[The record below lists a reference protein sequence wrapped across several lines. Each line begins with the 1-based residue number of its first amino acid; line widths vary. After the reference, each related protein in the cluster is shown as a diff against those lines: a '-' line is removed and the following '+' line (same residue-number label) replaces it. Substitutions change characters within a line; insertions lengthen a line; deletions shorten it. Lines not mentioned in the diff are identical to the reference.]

1 MKNLLLYFL
10 LIPLVGLLSNPPK
23 AKGLKLKAVDDSD
36 ASTQR
41 LAVVVGLNDYTDKNI
56 SQLNKA
62 RYDAKLFAKTL
73 EEYGQ
78 FDQVSLLTDDN
89 DARGIEYPNK
99 KNIETKI
106 EVILSKA
113 NPEDF
118 FLFYFSGH
126 GMSDSKKRG
135 YVLPADADT
144 EKMGNDEG
152 MEESMVSVTWIAS
165 QIKKAGIKRSILIL
179 DACRDNPTKGTKS
192 AIFSDLKSKS
202 YAKSQISAVFYSTKS
217 GLYSYEDPESDNGVF
232 TKYLVEA
239 MMGSADRT
247 DSNGERDNIVTFSE
261 IEEYVTQ
268 KVDAWSTKNNKLQKP
283 YIKMNDEFTGSI
295 PITAYEGS
303 PIVVRGQRDKTL
315 GALWRSTLLPGW
327 GQYYKEEPYK
337 AFGFGFTTIAVM
349 GGFATSFAEYQSSLD
364 SYNSESKNSLLMN
377 LGYSDLTTL
386 GLLSKS
392 AGFSD
397 TTTLGLLSYTDASRA
412 RSQVE
417 AASGQATIM
426 GGALLG
432 IYILNLLDAATF
444 RDVNRH
450 LTRSGSVEGWNAIQK
465 REAYAGQI
473 GTYNELGYNWK
484 F

>member
-1 MKNLLLYFL
+1 MRKLLFYL
-10 LIPLVGLLSNPPK
+10 LFFPITIILSNPPK
-23 AKGLKLKAVDDSD
+23 AKGLKLIANDDANS
-36 ASTQR
+36 ATQR

-73 EEYGQ
+73 QEYGQ

-192 AIFSDLKSKS
+192 AVYSDLRSKS

-239 MMGSADRT
+239 MMGSADRA
-247 DSNGERDNIVTFSE
+247 DSSGVRDNIVTFSE

-303 PIVVRGQRDKTL
+303 PIVVKGQKDKTL
-315 GALWRSTLLPGW
+315 GALWRSAFLPGW
-327 GQYYKEEPYK
+327 GQYYKDEPYK
-337 AFGFGFTTIAVM
+337 AFGFGLTTIAVM
-349 GGFATSFAEYQSSLD
+349 GGFAASVSKYQSSLD
-364 SYNSESKNSLLMN
+364 SYNNAGMNSLLLN
-377 LGYSDLTTL
+377 V
-386 GLLSKS
+386 
-392 AGFSD
+392 GFADSVA
-397 TTTLGLLSYTDASRA
+397 LGLLSYTEASRE

-417 AASGQATIM
+417 VASGQATIM

-432 IYILNLLDAATF
+432 IYLLNVLDAATY

-450 LTRSGSVEGWNAIQK
+450 LTQSGGVEGWNVIQK

-473 GTYNELGYNWK
+473 GVYNELGYNWR

>member
-1 MKNLLLYFL
+1 MKKALIYFL
-10 LIPLVGLLSNPPK
+10 FIPFFGLFSSPPK
-23 AKGLKLKAVDDSD
+23 AKGLKLISTEEGEAP
-36 ASTQR
+36 TQR

-73 EEYGQ
+73 QDYGQ

-126 GMSDSKKRG
+126 GMSDSKKKG

-144 EKMGNDEG
+144 EKMGSDEG
-152 MEESMVSVTWIAS
+152 MEESMVSVSWIAA
-165 QIKKAGIKRSILIL
+165 QIKKVGIKRSILIL

-192 AIFSDLKSKS
+192 ALFSDLRSKS

-239 MMGSADRT
+239 MMGSADRS

-327 GQYYKEEPYK
+327 GQYYKDEPYK
-337 AFGFGFTTIAVM
+337 AFGFGFTTLAAM
-349 GGFATSFAEYQSSLD
+349 GGFAASVSQYQSSLG
-364 SYNSESKNSLLMN
+364 SYNSAGMNSFLMN
-377 LGYSDLTTL
+377 V
-386 GLLSKS
+386 
-392 AGFSD
+392 AFSD
-397 TTTLGLLSYTDASRA
+397 TATLGLLSYNDATRS
-412 RSQVE
+412 RSQVQL
-417 AASGQATIM
+417 ASGTASLT
-426 GGALLG
+426 GGLLLG
-432 IYILNLLDAATF
+432 IYLLNVLDAGTY

-450 LTRSGSVEGWNAIQK
+450 LTQTGAMEGWSVVQK
-465 REAYAGQI
+465 REAYAGQM